1 MLSMR
6 RISGTC
12 NLWLIGFVWL
22 VLGGHCHVYASDPG
36 GRFSLTGSV
45 MVRSIDGNTNAWPAN
60 INITSPRLSH
70 VELIQSNEGYGFHN
84 VSPDPYGFNLSS
96 RLFVGG
102 SFQINM
108 RLWRRLEL
116 ALALE
121 GYTYK
126 KGEMELNWSNTGE
139 ILVGD
144 VRATVNYESKF
155 YMADW
160 RLLLEYHL
168 STYGIF
174 FQAGFE
180 RLVYGIDERFT
191 RNVNDNGTLLS
202 DASSWRQ
209 VWYGGNGAVI
219 GAGWSHPLARR
230 LNLIVASTFVT
241 GDMTGGIRITSGI
254 RYRL

>member
-1 MLSMR
+1 MIAMQG
-6 RISGTC
+6 ISKTGY
-12 NLWLIGFVWL
+12 LRLIVSVWLI
-22 VLGGHCHVYASDPG
+22 LGGWCHLYAADSG

-45 MVRSIDGNTNAWPAN
+45 MVRSIDGNTRHWPDN

-70 VELIQSNEGYGFHN
+70 IEFIQSNEGYGFRN

-121 GYTYK
+121 GYAYK

-144 VRATVNYESKF
+144 VRTTVNYESKF
-155 YMADW
+155 YMMDW

-168 STYGIF
+168 STCGIF

-180 RLVYGIDERFT
+180 RLAYGIDERFT
-191 RNVNDNGTLLS
+191 RYMIDNGFLLS
-202 DASSWRQ
+202 DAPSRRK
-209 VWYGGNGAVI
+209 VWYGSKGVVI
-219 GAGWSHPLARR
+219 GVGWSHQLAPRV
-230 LNLIVASTFVT
+230 NLIVASTFAT
-241 GDMTGGIRITSGI
+241 GDMTGGVRVTSGI